1 VAQGPVSGADGGG
14 YGHVDSAV
22 SWHVSLL
29 VKPLR
34 SEQGSL
40 PNVDIPNNTLHIDN
54 LNMENVHFKSLICD
68 PSSSCFALGGSS
80 SAVVNALR
88 LHGILY
94 EGLSGEA
101 RRAALVHHLF
111 YGHCHR
117 RTSIECRAVAQMS
130 TTMASLA
137 TFLSEEVLVLFRCSQ
152 LSSLIFKDLCLLL
165 GFRKEQAHSD
175 SNMLAF
181 YEHCLDNL
189 HWLRGVNRVSGSAM
203 SSQ

>member
-1 VAQGPVSGADGGG
+1 
-14 YGHVDSAV
+14 VDSAV

-29 VKPLR
+29 VKLLR
-34 SEQGSL
+34 SEQGSF

-68 PSSSCFALGGSS
+68 SSSSCFALGGSS
-80 SAVVNALR
+80 SAVVDALR

-101 RRAALVHHLF
+101 CRAALVHHLF

-117 RTSIECRAVAQMS
+117 CTSIECQAVAQMS
-130 TTMASLA
+130 TTMASLV
-137 TFLSEEVLVLFRCSQ
+137 TFLSEEVLVLFCRSQ

-165 GFRKEQAHSD
+165 GFGKEQARSD
-175 SNMLAF
+175 WNMLAF

-189 HWLRGVNRVSGSAM
+189 HWL
-203 SSQ
+203 